1 MDSHE
6 KSINYMYICN
16 ELEKMKNYELRYTYN
31 TLNIKTRTI
40 KKKDGSQMIVPKIKD
55 GEYVKISDF
64 EYEDKIYTES
74 QYKYGTNSLVIL
86 TGEHYDLIVISIRKD
101 YETMKKFNRIC
112 KENKYKNY
120 TLKMKTFD
128 GGYQYYFKLWFT
140 QKDKLRHL
148 DLSNIRLF
156 DIHID
161 VKYNN
166 QHVHG
171 PTIIIHGEKRY
182 ETKCITYDDVKLE
195 TLPDLFY
202 NEIIRQSTKNLNETK
217 NIPKPMSI
225 NKKLVDG
232 VKTLTESNDNGEKKV
247 CDKIETN
254 TKYEILE
261 FEKYINDK
269 VKEFINKQ
277 LNVDNDNP
285 KITKDLF
292 INFLKTEVYI
302 SCIPSMDSIKKY
314 CREFLIFTRYK
325 NYKNK
330 IKGSKLVQRY
340 KEYIN
345 NKMAHFKTIY
355 SFFDKNGLTYKLSN
369 DTRVFLYIKFRN
381 KLDYE

>member
-6 KSINYMYICN
+6 KSRNYMYICN
-16 ELEKMKNYELRYTYN
+16 ELEKMKNYKLRYTYS
-31 TLNIKTRTI
+31 TLDIKTRTI
-40 KKKDGSQMIVPKIKD
+40 KKKDGSQKIVPKIKD

-64 EYEDKIYTES
+64 EYEDKIYAES

-86 TGEHYDLIVISIRKD
+86 TGEHYDLIVISVKGDR
-101 YETMKKFNRIC
+101 ETLQKFNRIC

-128 GGYQYYFKLWFT
+128 KGYQYYFKPCFT
-140 QKDKLRHL
+140 QKERLRHL

-156 DIHID
+156 DINID
-161 VKYNN
+161 AKYNDK
-166 QHVHG
+166 HVHG

-225 NKKLVDG
+225 NKKLVD

-247 CDKIETN
+247 GEEIETY
-254 TKYEILE
+254 TKYEIKE
-261 FEKYINDK
+261 VKNYINEKFD
-269 VKEFINKQ
+269 EFANEQ
-277 LNVDNDNP
+277 LNNNEL
-285 KITKDLF
+285 ILTKDAFLEKF
-292 INFLKTEVYI
+292 ANFLKNEI
-302 SCIPSMDSIKKY
+302 FILCMPSMNSIKKY
-314 CREFLIFTRYK
+314 CKEFLIFTRYK
-325 NYKNK
+325 KNK
-330 IKGSKLVQRY
+330 IKGTKLVQRY

-345 NKMAHFKTIY
+345 HSTWGPKMIY
-355 SFFDKNGLTYKLSN
+355 PFFSKNGLTHKKMHKA
-369 DTRVFLYIKFRN
+369 RVFLYVRFRN